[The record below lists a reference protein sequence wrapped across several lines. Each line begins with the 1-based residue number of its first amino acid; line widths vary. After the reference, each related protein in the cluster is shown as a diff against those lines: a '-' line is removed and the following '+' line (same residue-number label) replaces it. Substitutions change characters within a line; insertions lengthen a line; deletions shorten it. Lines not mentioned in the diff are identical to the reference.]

1 MSHFSAYGAY
11 VVFVTIRTH
20 FESPTFDLFTHHKV
34 KASRTTYE
42 KRPDKWFFD
51 KVAKEYEDKELRD
64 FFIANRLKDRNY
76 VTELLEDEAKENYL
90 QYKGRRQALTYHF
103 ANDVERVFKYGLD
116 LPFNIVDG
124 EYPYIVCLFLRGSI
138 SPESMVILNDFI
150 RYTDKFDKYMG
161 NNDPIWAKVAL
172 KLRKY
177 RPFVKYDNNKF
188 KRILKEKI
196 DDNAKKEIV

>member
-51 KVAKEYEDKELRD
+51 KVAKEYEDKDLRD

-76 VTELLEDEAKENYL
+76 VTELLEDEAKENYIR
-90 QYKGRRQALTYHF
+90 YKGRRQALTYTF
-103 ANDVERVFKYGLD
+103 SNDVERVFKYGLD

-138 SPESMVILNDFI
+138 SPETMVILNDFI
-150 RYTDKFDKYMG
+150 RYTDKFNKYLG
-161 NNDPIWAKVAL
+161 KNDPIWFKVEL

-177 RPFVKYDNNKF
+177 KPFVKYDKDKF

-196 DDNAKKEIV
+196 DGAKKENV

>member
-20 FESPTFDLFTHHKV
+20 FESSTFDFFKHHKV
-34 KASRTTYE
+34 KASRATYE

-51 KVAKEYEDKELRD
+51 KVTKEYEDKDLRD

-76 VTELLEDEAKENYL
+76 VTELLEDVARENYIDY
-90 QYKGRRQALTYHF
+90 QRRRQSLTYNF
-103 ANDVERVFKYGLD
+103 TSELDRVFRYGVTR
-116 LPFNIVDG
+116 PFKLSDS
-124 EYPYIVCLFLRGSI
+124 EYPYIVALYLRNVI
-138 SPESMVILNDFI
+138 SPETMAILDDFI
-150 RYTDKFDKYMG
+150 LYSDKFDKYLG

-172 KLRKY
+172 KIRKY
-177 RPFVKYDNNKF
+177 KPFVKYDKIKF

-196 DDNAKKEIV
+196 DGTSKENI

>member
-51 KVAKEYEDKELRD
+51 KVAKEYEDRELRD

-76 VTELLEDEAKENYL
+76 VTELLEDEAKENYI
-90 QYKGRRQALTYHF
+90 QYKGRIQSLAYIF
-103 ANDVERVFKYGLD
+103 GNDVDRVFKYGLE
-116 LPFNIVDG
+116 LPFDVRDG
-124 EYPYIVCLFLRGSI
+124 EYPYIVCLYLRGSI

-150 RYTDKFDKYMG
+150 GYTEKFDKYMG
-161 NNDPIWAKVAL
+161 NNDPIWSKVAL

-177 RPFVKYDNNKF
+177 KPFVKYDKNKF

-196 DDNAKKEIV
+196 DGTPKEIV